1 MVGPR
6 FLSKLLCFAT
16 LLLITAG
23 GIVTTKNVGLAVPD
37 WPTSYGHSMW
47 ALPWSMWKGGVL
59 YEHTHRVIASLVGL
73 MSLIL
78 AVWLNRIEPRRWV
91 RILAAG
97 ALVMVIAQGLL
108 GALTV
113 RLLLPLAVSVSHA
126 TMAQIFL
133 VVTIITAYA
142 LSRERDQR
150 GQVVEDSADTRKA
163 IWVWAF
169 VSLVIVQL
177 LLGAVMRHGMK
188 HKGGVAIPDF
198 PTAGSA
204 WFPSFDQSMLDA
216 VIDLRDD
223 LVWERG
229 ADIDAEVTMAD
240 VLVHYLHRIG
250 AALVLIGSLCLTV
263 LLARHGPPN
272 RKIGAT
278 LGWLNLA
285 LAAQV
290 GLGITTVLTQ
300 RGEIFATSHVALGAT
315 VLGLA
320 TLLAMRCWPVAHRP
334 QEARA

>member
-59 YEHTHRVIASLVGL
+59 YEHTHRVIASVVGL
-73 MSLIL
+73 MSLVL
-78 AVWLNRIEPRRWV
+78 AIWLSGIEPRRWV

-97 ALVMVIAQGLL
+97 ALLMVIAQGLL

-113 RLLLPLAVSVSHA
+113 RFLLPQAVSVSHA
-126 TMAQIFL
+126 TVAQAFF
-133 VVTIITAYA
+133 VVTIGTAYA

-150 GQVVEDSADTRKA
+150 THVVEDAADAGKA
-163 IWVWAF
+163 TWVWAF

-204 WFPSFDQSMLDA
+204 WIPSFDQTTLDA
-216 VIDLRDD
+216 VIGLRDD
-223 LVWERG
+223 LVWDHG
-229 ADIDAEVTMAD
+229 SDIEAEVTMAD

-250 AALVLIGSLCLTV
+250 AAIVVIGSTCLTV

-285 LAAQV
+285 LVAQV
-290 GLGITTVLTQ
+290 GLGIATVLTQ
-300 RGEIFATSHVALGAT
+300 RGEILATAHVALGAT

-320 TLLAMRCWPVAHRP
+320 ALLAMRCWPVAHRP
-334 QEARA
+334 QEASA